1 MSARRTKQLNII
13 ISETP
18 NERYLLTHTT
28 FFIICTIN
36 KENNF
41 EPE

>member
-1 MSARRTKQLNII
+1 MSARRTKQLNI

-28 FFIICTIN
+28 FYNMYN
-36 KENNF
+36 K
-41 EPE
+41 